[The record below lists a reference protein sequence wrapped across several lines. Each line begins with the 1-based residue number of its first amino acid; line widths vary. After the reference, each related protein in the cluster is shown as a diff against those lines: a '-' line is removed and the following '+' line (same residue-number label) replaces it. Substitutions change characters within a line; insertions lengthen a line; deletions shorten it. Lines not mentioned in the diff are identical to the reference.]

1 MLFRLHSFFS
11 LGNNLQV
18 LCNTGGLREIPTKR
32 LPASVENLSLTKNN
46 FPIIKSDAFAGLRNL
61 KKLSLDGNNI
71 TTIKPFAF
79 RGLPKIREISIQHTP
94 LATVAQFAFAGLQ
107 NITTILL
114 SHNKIL
120 RVETNAFAG
129 TSNVKLIL
137 LSNNPM
143 LKIETSAFSGLTHV
157 EHLILPSGIRIIEP
171 DAFYSTD
178 SVGLLKLA
186 FMDLTE
192 LSPFTFRGL
201 TNVQVLSLQESD
213 LGIICSNSFDGLSHV
228 GTLKFLNNKIDSIEE
243 LNLTVSHHIKHL
255 IFHGNHLLGEFQM
268 SNSQNVQSI
277 VGIDS
282 SKTNEYIVNEQIVGF
297 LFAFFLC
304 AETPDPGAII
314 LDGIRNISV
323 INNHFPCGCHVHTLL
338 DSPLSNGS
346 YQRGDF
352 LSRNYCISPLDVNG
366 KAMSELDLFAIGRCQ
381 EQVTRE
387 NLESNA
393 ISLHSNKQRHY
404 RIYACATAVL
414 LLMLINGLHR
424 NGERNAN
431 DKYVSQ
437 GISTSNQTEIY
448 HNDVRKNVCRLS
460 DRMVPLQ
467 RCR

>member
-1 MLFRLHSFFS
+1 M
-11 LGNNLQV
+11 
-18 LCNTGGLREIPTKR
+18 P
-32 LPASVENLSLTKNN
+32 PSVENLSLTKNN
-46 FPIIKSDAFAGLRNL
+46 FPIIRSDAFGGLRNL
-61 KKLSLDGNNI
+61 RKLSLDGNNI

-171 DAFYSTD
+171 DAFYSMD

-201 TNVQVLSLQESD
+201 TNVAVLSLQESD
-213 LGIICSNSFDGLSHV
+213 LGIICANSFDGLSHV

-243 LNLTVSHHIKHL
+243 LNLTSAHHIKHL
-255 IFHGNHLLGEFQM
+255 IFHGNHLL
-268 SNSQNVQSI
+268 
-277 VGIDS
+277 
-282 SKTNEYIVNEQIVGF
+282 
-297 LFAFFLC
+297 
-304 AETPDPGAII
+304 ETPDPGAII
-314 LDGIRNISV
+314 LEGIRNISV

-352 LSRNYCISPLDVNG
+352 LTRNYCISPLDVNG
-366 KAMSELDLFAIGRCQ
+366 KAMSELDLYAIGRCQ

-387 NLESNA
+387 NLESSA
-393 ISLHSNKQRHY
+393 SSLHSAKQHKH
-404 RIYACATAVL
+404 RIYACAMAIV
-414 LLMLINGLHR
+414 LLMLINELHR
-424 NGERNAN
+424 NSTN
-431 DKYVSQ
+431 KYYVS
-437 GISTSNQTEIY
+437 INRRNSNQTEIN
-448 HNDVRKNVCRLS
+448 HEKHTNHLIRTNV
-460 DRMVPLQ
+460 
-467 RCR
+467 RCRQYDHNHHPHLHCHQTLTAQFTESLECSR

>member
-1 MLFRLHSFFS
+1 MCIWCDSKHSFIKHSFIRP
-11 LGNNLQV
+11 LIIYAKKVEFFFIFPNVVVLFFFRPQV

-61 KKLSLDGNNI
+61 RKLSLDGNNI
-71 TTIKPFAF
+71 TVIKPFAF

-171 DAFYSTD
+171 DAFYSMD

-201 TNVQVLSLQESD
+201 TNVAVLSLQESD
-213 LGIICSNSFDGLSHV
+213 LGIICANSFDGLSHV

-243 LNLTVSHHIKHL
+243 LNLTSSHHIKHL
-255 IFHGNHLLGEFQM
+255 IFHGNHLL
-268 SNSQNVQSI
+268 
-277 VGIDS
+277 
-282 SKTNEYIVNEQIVGF
+282 
-297 LFAFFLC
+297 
-304 AETPDPGAII
+304 ETPDLGAII
-314 LDGIRNISV
+314 LEGIRNISV

-352 LSRNYCISPLDVNG
+352 LSRNYCISPLEVVSYRQCHIFICFCAEKYEFLFINRVFLFHLWFRMAKRWVNWICMQSDG
-366 KAMSELDLFAIGRCQ
+366 VKSKWHVKILNPVRIRCILP
-381 EQVTRE
+381 
-387 NLESNA
+387 NN
-393 ISLHSNKQRHY
+393 IS
-404 RIYACATAVL
+404 IEF
-414 LLMLINGLHR
+414 M
-424 NGERNAN
+424 
-431 DKYVSQ
+431 
-437 GISTSNQTEIY
+437 
-448 HNDVRKNVCRLS
+448 
-460 DRMVPLQ
+460 RMQWPW
-467 RCR
+467 CCWCW

>member
-1 MLFRLHSFFS
+1 MFETKNRGYILIFF
-11 LGNNLQV
+11 LLQV

-32 LPASVENLSLTKNN
+32 LPPSVENLSLTKNN
-46 FPIIKSDAFAGLRNL
+46 FPIIKSDAFAGLRSL
-61 KKLSLDGNNI
+61 RKLSLDGNNI

-171 DAFYSTD
+171 DAFYSMD

-186 FMDLTE
+186 FMDLNE

-201 TNVQVLSLQESD
+201 TNVALLSLQESD
-213 LGIICSNSFDGLSHV
+213 LGIICANSFDGLSHV

-243 LNLTVSHHIKHL
+243 LNLTSTHHIKHL
-255 IFHGNHLLGEFQM
+255 IFHGNHLL
-268 SNSQNVQSI
+268 
-277 VGIDS
+277 
-282 SKTNEYIVNEQIVGF
+282 
-297 LFAFFLC
+297 
-304 AETPDPGAII
+304 ETPDPGAII
-314 LDGIRNISV
+314 LEGIRNMSV

-393 ISLHSNKQRHY
+393 ISLHETKQQRHQ
-404 RIYACATAVL
+404 RIYAYAMAIVV
-414 LLMLINGLHR
+414 LMLINEFYR
-424 NGERNAN
+424 NIATN
-431 DKYVSQ
+431 KYVNQ
-437 GISTSNQTEIY
+437 GVDINNTNNQTEIFHEHQHHH
-448 HNDVRKNVCRLS
+448 HNDIRKKVCRCSNDRMTVHYRKNVACR
-460 DRMVPLQ
+460 
-467 RCR
+467 